1 MNLQLFEIEGLALL
15 KPRIFSDDRGFFFE
29 SFNQDNFN
37 KTIGK
42 EIKFVQDNHS
52 FSTKKVLRGIHFQLP
67 PYAQSKFVRVLKGK
81 IFDVAVDIRPKSK
94 TFGQSVTVELTAENH
109 QMLYVPIGFAHGF
122 LALTDC
128 EVEYS
133 CGEIYSP
140 KFERGLVW
148 NDPSLNINWP
158 NKAHILSEKDKNA
171 PHLSDLKDE
180 LNWTDEA
187 YFIT

>member
-1 MNLQLFEIEGLALL
+1 M
-15 KPRIFSDDRGFFFE
+15 
-29 SFNQDNFN
+29 
-37 KTIGK
+37 
-42 EIKFVQDNHS
+42 
-52 FSTKKVLRGIHFQLP
+52 P

-158 NKAHILSEKDKNA
+158 NKAPILSEKDKNA